1 MKLSFQIHRGRHP
14 HRPPL
19 SLHTPWK
26 NNNTYVGVTSVTSVQ
41 HSTQSFTWRW
51 LENLCTLGSSA
62 NGYWT
67 FSPTVGLEVTA
78 PLLEFWAPPPLVYH
92 DGTPSHRENSIVKL
106 GRIISEISNDNE
118 SSCLE
123 VIDLQSRAHRERER
137 EREQYPARRQQK
149 QGAKCWF

>member
-41 HSTQSFTWRW
+41 HSKQSFTWRW

-78 PLLEFWAPPPLVYH
+78 PLLEFWAPPPLPWRHSKSLREQYCKARP
-92 DGTPSHRENSIVKL
+92 DNQRDFKRQWEFMSGGDQSTIKSTPW
-106 GRIISEISNDNE
+106 
-118 SSCLE
+118 
-123 VIDLQSRAHRERER
+123 